1 VEIVV
6 SLQIAGQI
14 DDLRDGLLR
23 WCGVAD
29 RQCRQRVGGQPAER
43 MSPPRPLGMVH
54 SAVSRHVCAVLGQLD
69 EGRHLIQDAGR
80 VWQLLLRLHLRL
92 ILRAQLVLY
101 ALAELGVP
109 APVDGP
115 QDLAE
120 ARVVVPGHRGV
131 KLVTVHPVWHGT
143 RS

>member
-1 VEIVV
+1 MSEA
-6 SLQIAGQI
+6 SATGTGTRTKQTTGALWNFQEGKTA
-14 DDLRDGLLR
+14 LEYLLY
-23 WCGVAD
+23 
-29 RQCRQRVGGQPAER
+29 GGQ
-43 MSPPRPLGMVH
+43 VV
-54 SAVSRHVCAVLGQLD
+54 AVPGQLD

-80 VWQLLLRLHLRL
+80 IWWLLLRLHLRL
-92 ILRAQLVLY
+92 ILRAQLVFD
-101 ALAELGVP
+101 ALAELSVP

-120 ARVVVPGHRGV
+120 ARVVVPCHRAV